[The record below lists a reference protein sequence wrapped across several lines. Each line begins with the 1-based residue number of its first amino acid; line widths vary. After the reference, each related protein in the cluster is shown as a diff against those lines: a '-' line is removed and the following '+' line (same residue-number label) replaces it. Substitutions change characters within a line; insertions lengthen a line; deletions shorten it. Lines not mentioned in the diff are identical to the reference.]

1 MKKIILLISIIAISN
16 CTLKEINKNHG
27 VAKLEEKYNLL
38 IKDKTNK
45 NDILD
50 ELGPPS
56 TRNIFKN
63 DIWIYIEKKTTKSN
77 IFKFASKKDLKNNI
91 LVLEINNRGLLVSKK
106 LYTIDDLNRINIS
119 EKKTKVTEKDSFVYG
134 VISSLKQK
142 IDSPKTN
149 KKVTQQ

>member
-16 CTLKEINKNHG
+16 CTLKDINKNHG

-50 ELGPPS
+50 QLGPPS
-56 TRNIFKN
+56 TRNIFEN

-77 IFKFASKKDLKNNI
+77 IFKFASTKALKNNI
-91 LVLEINNRGLLVSKK
+91 LVLEINNRGLLISKK
-106 LYTIDDLNRINIS
+106 LYTIDDLNKINIS
-119 EKKTKVTEKDSFVYG
+119 EKTTKVTEKDSFVYG

-149 KKVTQQ
+149 KKVTQR

>member
-16 CTLKEINKNHG
+16 CTLKDINKNHG

-38 IKDKTNK
+38 IQNKTNK
-45 NDILD
+45 NDILS

-56 TRNIFKN
+56 TKN
-63 DIWIYIEKKTTKSN
+63 VFENYIWIYIEKKTTKSN
-77 IFKFASKKDLKNNI
+77 IFKFASNKNLKNNI
-91 LVLEINNRGLLVSKK
+91 LVLEINNRGLLISKK
-106 LYTIDDLNRINIS
+106 LYTIDDLNKINIS